1 MQPILFILG
10 IRPCLEAILLLET
23 LFNSAAPG
31 TLSGRLRRIPVR
43 DSVRAWDFDCALSLP
58 SPLPAAPQNRYQ
70 ILFCRSGALR
80 VVRGDLARLTPCRPR
95 SAISRSTVQRAT

>member
-1 MQPILFILG
+1 MFILG

-43 DSVRAWDFDCALSLP
+43 DGVRAWDFDCALSLP
-58 SPLPAAPQNRYQ
+58 SPLPGRSPLLPAAPPFAYLL
-70 ILFCRSGALR
+70 I
-80 VVRGDLARLTPCRPR
+80 
-95 SAISRSTVQRAT
+95 